1 MKKEISFSVL
11 DLGSVIEGQEIPQ
24 ALEEIV
30 NRARLVERL
39 GFKRI
44 WLAEHHN
51 MPGAS
56 TAATAV
62 LIGHVAG
69 KTTTIRVGAAG
80 IMLPNHTPLAVAE
93 QFGTLDILYPD
104 RIDLGLGRAPGTDQ
118 ATAAA
123 LRRNN
128 LSSQNQF
135 PEDVRELQ
143 RYFMNTDATAKVRAF
158 PGEGRHVPV
167 WILGSSTDSAY
178 LAADLGLPYAFAS
191 HFAPSQLFAAAQIY
205 HQNFKPSATQPDPY
219 FMVGANVLVADS
231 EEEATF
237 LKTSLQQMIL
247 GFLGGGR
254 PGKLPPPVKEL
265 PPVFSLPEVQQ
276 ALYNFTACTF
286 IGNKAQVKAQ
296 VENFLEQTGADEL
309 FITNYIYDKIARE
322 KSFRLFAEAMGIAK
336 RAETS
341 RIETSLVEG
350 DNY

>member
-1 MKKEISFSVL
+1 MKKNINFSVL
-11 DLGSVIEGQEIPQ
+11 DLGSVIEGQEISD
-24 ALEEIV
+24 ALDEIV
-30 NRARLVERL
+30 NRARLIETL

-69 KTTTIRVGAAG
+69 KTTTLRVGAAG
-80 IMLPNHTPLAVAE
+80 IMLPNHTPLAIAE
-93 QFGTLDILYPD
+93 QFGTLDILYPN

-128 LSSQNQF
+128 IATQNQF

-143 RYFMNTDATAKVRAF
+143 RYLSTENSEAKVRAF
-158 PGEGRHVPV
+158 PGEGREVPI

-178 LAADLGLPYAFAS
+178 LAAELGLPYAFAS
-191 HFAPSQLFAAAQIY
+191 HFAPAQLFAAAEIY
-205 HQNFKPSATQPDPY
+205 KQNFKPSEKHSEPY
-219 FMVGANVLVADS
+219 FMVGANVIVADN
-231 EEEATF
+231 EEEAAY

-254 PGKLPPPVKEL
+254 PGKLPAPVREL
-265 PPVFSLPEVQQ
+265 PPVFSRPDVQQ

-286 IGNKAQVKAQ
+286 TGDQNSVKAK
-296 VENFLEQTGADEL
+296 VENFIMQTGADEL
-309 FITNYIYDKIARE
+309 FITNYIYDKAARE
-322 KSFRLFAEAMGIAK
+322 KSFTLFAEAMGLRTK
-336 RAETS
+336 QT
-341 RIETSLVEG
+341 
-350 DNY
+350 